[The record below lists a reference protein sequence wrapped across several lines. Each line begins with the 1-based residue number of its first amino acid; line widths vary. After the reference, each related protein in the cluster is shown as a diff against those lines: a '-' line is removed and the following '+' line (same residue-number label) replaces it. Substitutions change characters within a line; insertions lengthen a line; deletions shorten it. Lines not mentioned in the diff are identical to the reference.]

1 MSPSG
6 RLGFGVLLGLAGA
19 GLLAF
24 ALYQVGH
31 ATGLLGVRGTL
42 TVNSCATVG
51 TGKGSHIACTGPFR
65 SDNGRSDAT
74 EASVQTNPALA
85 AGKTL
90 RVDQVHPGSYVR
102 ISVSR
107 AEGWLAATAL
117 ALMILASSGAALTN
131 WSRGEVVVDTHSSR
145 ANQRFGLAIAL
156 SLLCAALFGGASA
169 VTSLFGN

>member
-1 MSPSG
+1 MSPTG
-6 RLGFGVLLGLAGA
+6 RWGFGVLLGLVGA

-42 TVNSCATVG
+42 TVSSCARVG
-51 TGKGSHIACTGPFR
+51 TGKGSYIACTGPFR
-65 SDNGRSDAT
+65 SDSGRSDDAK
-74 EASVQTNPALA
+74 ADVRTNPPLA
-85 AGKTL
+85 AGTTL

-117 ALMILASSGAALTN
+117 GLMVLAASGAALTTR
-131 WSRGEVVVDTHSSR
+131 SGGGTLVGRSSTG
-145 ANQRFGLAIAL
+145 ANLRFGQAFAL
-156 SLLCAALFGGASA
+156 CLLCAALLGGASM
-169 VTSLFGN
+169 VTSVFGS